1 MDRWFQP
8 QDGEHHWRFGSQG
21 LSQNGNLSLF
31 VRSFKA
37 FWAQPNHYRKKRKC
51 EVLKISFSITK
62 KKTAKN
68 LHFFHRKAFSK
79 SIKELEFVKH
89 CRSLD
94 ISLADIKR
102 LIELKNKPE
111 ESCSSVNALINRQ
124 LMLVNQR
131 MKELKALRKELQNM
145 AKSCPSDN
153 TVDACNIMKSLD
165 G

>member
-1 MDRWFQP
+1 MKI
-8 QDGEHHWRFGSQG
+8 GELSKVSGASIQTIRYYEREGLVSAPERTEGNFRFY
-21 LSQNGNLSLF
+21 N
-31 VRSFKA
+31 
-37 FWAQPNHYRKKRKC
+37 
-51 EVLKISFSITK
+51 
-62 KKTAKN
+62 
-68 LHFFHRKAFSK
+68 SK

-131 MKELKALRKELQNM
+131 MKELKALRKELQSM